1 MIINEAPSQYK
12 KRVYVV
18 KLYNVYIY
26 QNIAVTIQ
34 QQITSSKYGDRFRW
48 PNNIGIKGRT
58 DYYQFCLVLHFKQFL
73 YSNGESVCFEKK
85 HAYITRNVL

>member
-1 MIINEAPSQYK
+1 MKLQANI

-34 QQITSSKYGDRFRW
+34 QQITLVVNMVTDFVDQI
-48 PNNIGIKGRT
+48 NIGIKGRT
-58 DYYQFCLVLHFKQFL
+58 EYFQFCLVLHFKQFL
-73 YSNGESVCFEKK
+73 YSNGKSWCNQYV
-85 HAYITRNVL
+85 

>member
-34 QQITSSKYGDRFRW
+34 QQITSSKYGDRFR
-48 PNNIGIKGRT
+48 
-58 DYYQFCLVLHFKQFL
+58 
-73 YSNGESVCFEKK
+73 
-85 HAYITRNVL
+85 

>member
-1 MIINEAPSQYK
+1 MKLQANI

-34 QQITSSKYGDRFRW
+34 QQITSSKYGDGFRW

-58 DYYQFCLVLHFKQFL
+58 EYYQFCLVLHFKQFL
-73 YSNGESVCFEKK
+73 YSNGESWCNSVCLKK